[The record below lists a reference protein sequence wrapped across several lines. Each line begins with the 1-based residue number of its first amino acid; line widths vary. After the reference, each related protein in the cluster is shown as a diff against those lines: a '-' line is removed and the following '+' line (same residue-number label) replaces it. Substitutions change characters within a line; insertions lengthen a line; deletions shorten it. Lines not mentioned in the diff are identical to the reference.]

1 MVIPLRRQL
10 LDASSNQPGNL
21 GRAALKRPPIW
32 FCSRWGLPGS
42 RCHHR
47 DGELLPRLFTLITPE
62 ADGIFSVAL
71 SLGSPPVRV
80 TDHLA
85 LWSSDFPLIPS
96 LCRRGRATILPTLT
110 IFINWPDDCFT
121 IKITQSTN
129 LFNKIHCQMW
139 FRANTVHLR

>member
-1 MVIPLRRQL
+1 MEKQVRVGCKPSSVIHLRWTMVIPLRRQL

-32 FCSRWGLPGS
+32 FCSRWGLPSS

-71 SLGSPPVRV
+71 SLRSPPVRV

-96 LCRRGRATILPTLT
+96 LCRRGRATTLPTLT
-110 IFINWPDDCFT
+110 CHYKNSTVKQFI
-121 IKITQSTN
+121 Q
-129 LFNKIHCQMW
+129 
-139 FRANTVHLR
+139 